1 MSRSHQTS
9 LLDTASAVLDGAG
22 AGASRGTAQGSSGA
36 VLRAARAA
44 QRDAETAQVRLLEST
59 LEWVAMHSAGHVAR
73 PGRFRPVVPVA
84 GAGAPLVEDLAI
96 DELVAVLGMSPAAG
110 RAHVAAAVELR
121 YRLPRLYAAVIAGRV
136 PVWRARRVAE
146 TTMAHTVEVAGFVDR
161 HVTPVAGT
169 IGVARLD
176 ALVEEAI
183 WRTDPDTAERI
194 AHDAEHELDERRHVS
209 IDRDQVTYSGTVEI
223 RAEVDMLDAYDL
235 DDALTRRAATYKA
248 LGSTAALG
256 ARRAAALGDLARADL
271 TLDLMTDAAEDAGA
285 GADDTTAAGAGAVV
299 ESVGALTRRA
309 SGRRGVNLYLHLTL
323 EQLQSMTVRATSV
336 GATGHPSGAGIGRA
350 EHLRGPVPAE
360 LIRDWCARPTVDLR
374 VVPVI
379 DLAEHVHV
387 DAYEIPDR
395 IVERVALRD
404 HHCVFPHCTRPARR
418 LTPDQH
424 ATDCDHITAYDP
436 GNPPCPTAAPG
447 SPGGASPGGAT
458 CTCNLAPLCRR
469 HHRLKTH
476 TGWTYTPIT
485 PGTYTWTSPHGHHW
499 MRDHHGTHALDPPEP
514 PGLREPRG

>member
-9 LLDTASAVLDGAG
+9 LLDTAPAVLDGAAGCPDGLVG
-22 AGASRGTAQGSSGA
+22 AGTAQGSSGAAQGSSGA

-59 LEWVAMHSAGHVAR
+59 LDWVAMHSADHVAR

-235 DDALTRRAATYKA
+235 DDALTRRAAAYKS

-271 TLDLMTDAAEDAGA
+271 TLDLMTEAAEDAGA
-285 GADDTTAAGAGAVV
+285 GADGTTAAGGGAGADA

-323 EQLQSMTVRATSV
+323 DQLHGSADV
-336 GATGHPSGAGIGRA
+336 GIGRA

-360 LIRDWCARPTVDLR
+360 LIRDWCGRPTVDLR

-379 DLAEHVHV
+379 DLADHVHV

-395 IVERVALRD
+395 ITERVALRD

-418 LTPDQH
+418 LAPDRH

-436 GNPPCPTAAPG
+436 GAPDSPG
-447 SPGGASPGGAT
+447 SAT

-485 PGTYTWTSPHGHHW
+485 PGTYAWTSPHGHHW
-499 MRDHHGTHALDPPEP
+499 MRDHHGTHDLDPPSPPEP
-514 PGLREPRG
+514 PG

>member
-1 MSRSHQTS
+1 MPRSHQTS
-9 LLDTASAVLDGAG
+9 LLDTAPAVLDGAAG
-22 AGASRGTAQGSSGA
+22 CRDSAAGAGTAQGSSGA

-59 LEWVAMHSAGHVAR
+59 LEWVAMHSADHVAR

-121 YRLPRLYAAVIAGRV
+121 YRLPHLYAAVIAGKV

-169 IGVARLD
+169 IGVTRLD

-209 IDRDQVTYSGTVEI
+209 VDRDRVTYSGTVEI
-223 RAEVDMLDAYDL
+223 RAEVDMLDAHDL
-235 DDALTRRAATYKA
+235 DDALTRRAAAYKS

-271 TLDLMTDAAEDAGA
+271 TLDLTADTDTSAGTGIDDSAADASA
-285 GADDTTAAGAGAVV
+285 
-299 ESVGALTRRA
+299 VGALTRRA

-323 EQLQSMTVRATSV
+323 DQLHGSADV
-336 GATGHPSGAGIGRA
+336 GIGRA

-360 LIRDWCARPTVDLR
+360 LIRDWCGRPTVDLR

-379 DLAEHVHV
+379 DLADHVHV
-387 DAYEIPDR
+387 DGYEIPDR

-418 LTPDQH
+418 LAPDRH
-424 ATDCDHITAYDP
+424 AADCDHIAAYDTSP
-436 GNPPCPTAAPG
+436 EPDGPE
-447 SPGGASPGGAT
+447 PGGSPGGAT

-485 PGTYTWTSPHGHHW
+485 PGTYAWTSPHGHHW
-499 MRDHHGTHALDPPEP
+499 IRDHHGTHDLDPPSPPEP
-514 PGLREPRG
+514 PG

>member
-9 LLDTASAVLDGAG
+9 LLDTAPAVRDRAAGCPDGSFG
-22 AGASRGTAQGSSGA
+22 AGTAQGSPGA

-59 LEWVAMHSAGHVAR
+59 LEWVAMHSADHVAR

-121 YRLPRLYAAVIAGRV
+121 YRLPRLYAAVIAGKV

-209 IDRDQVTYSGTVEI
+209 IDRDRVTYSGTVEI

-235 DDALTRRAATYKA
+235 DDALTRRAAAYKA
-248 LGSTAALG
+248 LGSKAALG

-271 TLDLMTDAAEDAGA
+271 TLDLTVGTDIDVTTEA
-285 GADDTTAAGAGAVV
+285 GADL

-323 EQLQSMTVRATSV
+323 EQLQSATARATSV

-360 LIRDWCARPTVDLR
+360 LIRDWCGRPTVDLR

-379 DLAEHVHV
+379 DLADHVHV

-395 IVERVALRD
+395 ITERVALRD

-418 LTPDQH
+418 LAPDRH
-424 ATDCDHITAYDP
+424 ATDCDHITAYDTSP
-436 GNPPCPTAAPG
+436 EPDGPE
-447 SPGGASPGGAT
+447 PGGSPGGAT

-476 TGWTYTPIT
+476 TGWTYTPLT

-499 MRDHHGTHALDPPEP
+499 IRDHHGTHDLDPPEP
-514 PGLREPRG
+514 PGPPASSGPPGPSS

>member
-9 LLDTASAVLDGAG
+9 LLDTASAVLDGAAGCRDSAAG
-22 AGASRGTAQGSSGA
+22 AGAAQGSSGA
-36 VLRAARAA
+36 VLREARAA
-44 QRDAETAQVRLLEST
+44 QRDAETAQVRLVEST
-59 LEWVAMHSAGHVAR
+59 LEWVAMHSADHVAR
-73 PGRFRPVVPVA
+73 PGRFRAVVPVA

-209 IDRDQVTYSGTVEI
+209 IDRDRVTYSGTVEI

-235 DDALTRRAATYKA
+235 DDALTRRAAAYKS
-248 LGSTAALG
+248 LGSKAALG

-271 TLDLMTDAAEDAGA
+271 TLDLTTDTSAAVTDSPVSTSAGTDLEA
-285 GADDTTAAGAGAVV
+285 VGAVN
-299 ESVGALTRRA
+299 RRA

-323 EQLQSMTVRATSV
+323 EQLQSMTARATSA
-336 GATGHPSGAGIGRA
+336 GATGDPGGAGIGRA
-350 EHLRGPVPAE
+350 EHLRTPVPAE
-360 LIRDWCARPTVDLR
+360 LIRDWCARPTIDLR

-379 DLAEHVHV
+379 DLADHVHV

-395 IVERVALRD
+395 ITERVALRD

-418 LTPDQH
+418 LTPDRH
-424 ATDCDHITAYDP
+424 AADCDHITAYDP
-436 GNPPCPTAAPG
+436 GAPD
-447 SPGGASPGGAT
+447 SPGGAT

-476 TGWTYTPIT
+476 TNWTYTPIT

-499 MRDHHGTHALDPPEP
+499 IRDHHGTHALDPPEP
-514 PGLREPRG
+514 SGPPDSPGSSGSPGPSG